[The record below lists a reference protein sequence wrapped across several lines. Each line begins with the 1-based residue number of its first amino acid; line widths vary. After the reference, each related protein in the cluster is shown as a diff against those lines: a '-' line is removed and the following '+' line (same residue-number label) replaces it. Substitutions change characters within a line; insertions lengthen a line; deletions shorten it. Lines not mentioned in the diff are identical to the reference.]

1 MIYTVLV
8 KFKYGYITV
17 ESAGTAGNDKR
28 KTFNLD
34 LSAYEEYSSAVAA
47 ANAVLTSLGQ
57 THESISVS
65 VEPASSAD
73 WPGDG
78 YSIGDAVRTYG
89 IDGTLDTYKCV
100 GINSVVD
107 QNGYISHTPTFNNQA
122 EEYLQRV
129 TRWLAQ
135 ISQGTLS
142 GRLTAASPTS
152 DTLTTV
158 PTGALTAPTIP
169 NFNYSGELAPGISA
183 YWVCDDWIA
192 LTRIRAT
199 LTSPATA
206 GQVYWRILVTRGGV
220 TTSEW
225 GGTMTAGV
233 TKIEGTVFSIIE
245 PGDIVYQALFDVG
258 SGSADPERI
267 TDAENL
273 NIQYTG
279 AQLFLYGGPEQAP

>member
-8 KFKYGYITV
+8 KYKYGYITV
-17 ESAGTAGNDKR
+17 ESAGVEGAVNKR

-47 ANAVLTSLGQ
+47 ANAVLTTLGQ
-57 THESISVS
+57 THEAISVS

-107 QNGYISHTPTFNNQA
+107 QNGYINHTPTFNNQA

-135 ISQGTLS
+135 ISQGTLN
-142 GRLTAASPTS
+142 GRLTAATPTS

-158 PTGALTAPTIP
+158 PTGALAIPSVP
-169 NFNYSGELAPGISA
+169 NFNYSGELTPSMSA

-192 LTRIRAT
+192 LTYLDASLTTASTSGHVAWQFVVNGVVSFGGILAPGETRIRGT
-199 LTSPATA
+199 LY
-206 GQVYWRILVTRGGV
+206 G
-220 TTSEW
+220 
-225 GGTMTAGV
+225 
-233 TKIEGTVFSIIE
+233 IIQ
-245 PGDIVYQALFDVG
+245 PGDIVNTALVSVG

-279 AQLFLYGGPEQAP
+279 ARLFLYGGPEQPT